1 MASLRRKYQPQF
13 ESPRQEEPPV
23 TSPPAVTAA
32 ELPEPVADAKPPE
45 QIEPQSPADA
55 AASSA
60 IQDRLAEM
68 QRAEQLA
75 QQPRQQQQPAPQ
87 PQQQE
92 VPAAVAKFLAE
103 NPRFMDPN
111 DAVSQAEIYTA
122 TLKANRDGLKWDDDN
137 FIPAIQRH
145 LGISNGHAERH
156 KNIIPNE
163 NNDPPPRPA
172 APPRQPARPMSG
184 PPVSAP
190 PTRQAPSM
198 STGRAP
204 NFRQPL
210 NKEEVEVAQSLGVS
224 LDEYQRNKERWQK
237 MKAEGAQ

>member
-1 MASLRRKYQPQF
+1 MASLRKKYSTF
-13 ESPRQEEPPV
+13 EAGPRQDEPPV
-23 TSPPAVTAA
+23 TSPPAA
-32 ELPEPVADAKPPE
+32 EPPPAVETKPPE
-45 QIEPQSPADA
+45 PLATQSPADA
-55 AASSA
+55 ASSSA
-60 IQDRLAEM
+60 IKDRLEEM
-68 QRAEQLA
+68 VRAEGLQH
-75 QQPRQQQQPAPQ
+75 QRQQQPPPPP

-163 NNDPPPRPA
+163 NNDPPRPA